1 MKYLKPIILLVLVFA
16 AGIAVGV
23 VYTRY
28 ETRRTIRQAVR
39 QPELV
44 RQRIVRDLTR
54 QLNLDSTQQ
63 AKVDEILLSVQHQIA
78 NARKE
83 RLPRIRPIFAD
94 AQKRISDLLTPE
106 QRLKFEAIQSDFGFL
121 SPGGNK
127 GSAFP
132 LLQKLK
138 NRREEAAPPP
148 PAPPPAQ
155 RPN

>member
-28 ETRRTIRQAVR
+28 ETRRTIRQAIR
-39 QPELV
+39 QPEML

-54 QLNLDSTQQ
+54 QLDLDPAQQ
-63 AKVDEILLSVQHQIA
+63 SKLNEILIAFQQQIA
-78 NARKE
+78 TARKE
-83 RLPRIRPIFAD
+83 RPPHFRPIFAD
-94 AQKRISDLLTPE
+94 TQKRISEILTPE
-106 QRLKFEAIQSDFGFL
+106 QRLKFERIQAELGFL
-121 SPGGNK
+121 SLGGGK
-127 GSAFP
+127 GPAFP
-132 LLQKLK
+132 LLQRLK

-148 PAPPPAQ
+148 PAQ